1 MNWVQALP
9 PDRTAGLQAAEAYI
23 TRYLNGSNVPRP
35 YICLL
40 MSLWTLPSSI
50 SRPSDK
56 RNVLAAGAHVEQSQH
71 FGIWQD
77 GSSIWHGK
85 PR

>member
-1 MNWVQALP
+1 MEERVPKL
-9 PDRTAGLQAAEAYI
+9 LAEAYS
-23 TRYLNGSNVPRP
+23 TRCLSRSDLPRP

-40 MSLWTLPSSI
+40 MSLSLLILPSSI

-56 RNVLAAGAHVEQSQH
+56 RNALAAGAHVEQSQH

-77 GSSIWHGK
+77 ALSI
-85 PR
+85 